1 MVGMMMNNKSGKQT
15 AVALGVMSL
24 KLMPACCQL
33 SYCEKLPLTNCMLA
47 YLDGENPKPIK

>member
-1 MVGMMMNNKSGKQT
+1 MMMNNKSVKQT

-24 KLMPACCQL
+24 KLMPACFQL

-47 YLDGENPKPIK
+47 YLDGKI